1 VAGGIGLVL
10 GVPALRLPGLYLAL
24 TTFGIAVVFPTIPRK
39 FDHFTGGSSGIDLL
53 GRPTET
59 WHGKGFWFLTNGAWL
74 YALTWTIAVLCFVLA
89 WWLVESRFGQ
99 SLRAIRDSELAAAAS
114 GLHRSAYKVVA
125 FGIST
130 AFAGVAGALLAINV
144 AEVRPGAFPVQLSL
158 LLVVGAVVGLFGS
171 IWGAGLGALVIVFLP
186 GTVGLLPNVDVGR
199 AGPATFFFG
208 VVLIVLML
216 AVPLALRVRRG

>member
-1 VAGGIGLVL
+1 M
-10 GVPALRLPGLYLAL
+10 PALRLPGLYLAL

-39 FDHFTGGSSGIDLL
+39 FDHFTGGSAGIDLL

-74 YALTWTIAVLCFVLA
+74 YALTWTIAVLCFVVA

-114 GLHRSAYKVVA
+114 GLHRSAYKVAA
-125 FGIST
+125 FGISA
-130 AFAGVAGALLAINV
+130 AFAGVAGSLLAINV
-144 AEVRPGAFPVQLSL
+144 AAVRPGAFPVQLSL
-158 LLVVGAVVGLFGS
+158 LLRRRRRRRAVRLDLGRGARR
-171 IWGAGLGALVIVFLP
+171 AGDRLP
-186 GTVGLLPNVDVGR
+186 AGHRRAAARTCDVGH
-199 AGPATFFFG
+199 AGPVTFFFG

-216 AVPLALRVRRG
+216 AVPLALRVKRG

>member
-1 VAGGIGLVL
+1 M
-10 GVPALRLPGLYLAL
+10 
-24 TTFGIAVVFPTIPRK
+24 
-39 FDHFTGGSSGIDLL
+39 
-53 GRPTET
+53 
-59 WHGKGFWFLTNGAWL
+59 TNGAWL

-125 FGIST
+125 FGISA

-144 AEVRPGAFPVQLSL
+144 ADVRPGAFPVQLSL

-171 IWGAGLGALVIVFLP
+171 IWGAALGALVIVFLP
-186 GTVGLLPNVDVGR
+186 GTVGLLPNVDVGH
-199 AGPATFFFG
+199 AGPVTFFFG
-208 VVLIVLML
+208 VVLVVLML
-216 AVPLALRVRRG
+216 AVPLALRVKRP